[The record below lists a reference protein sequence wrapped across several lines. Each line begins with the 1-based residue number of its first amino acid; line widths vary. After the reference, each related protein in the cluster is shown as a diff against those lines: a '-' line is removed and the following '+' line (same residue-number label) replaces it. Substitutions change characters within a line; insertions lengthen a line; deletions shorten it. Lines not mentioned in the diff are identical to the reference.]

1 MFDMNAAKVSQMREQ
16 LRNTKVTAPFAGVI
30 GARHISPGQVIT
42 KTTNIATLSD
52 LDPVKIEGSVPERF
66 LAQAKIGQKFQLSI
80 AAFPGEKFDGELY
93 FIAPQVDPV
102 NRTGMVKARVANPE
116 LRLKPGMFASA
127 ELTLKVK
134 EDAVVIPEAALM
146 PQGERFAVIIVD
158 ETLTA
163 QMRPVTPGVRI
174 AGRVEIVDGLKGGE
188 TVVVEGWQ
196 KTRPGGKVKLAPAD
210 KAAPY
215 TAAAK

>member
-1 MFDMNAAKVSQMREQ
+1 M
-16 LRNTKVTAPFAGVI
+16 
-30 GARHISPGQVIT
+30 
-42 KTTNIATLSD
+42 
-52 LDPVKIEGSVPERF
+52 PERF
-66 LAQAKIGQKFQLSI
+66 LAQAKVGQRFQISI
-80 AAFPGEKFDGELY
+80 AAFPGEKFDGEVY

-102 NRTGMVKARVANPE
+102 NRTGTIKAKVANAD

-146 PQGERFAVIIVD
+146 PQGESVAVIVVD
-158 ETLTA
+158 DTLTA
-163 QMRPVTPGVRI
+163 QMRPVKIGVRI
-174 AGRVEIVDGLKGGE
+174 AGRVEIVEGLQGGE

-196 KTRPGGKVKLAPAD
+196 KTRPGGKVQLAPAE